1 MEFKEMYLIDCVN
14 DIIDYRGKTPKKLK
28 DNWSEDGDY
37 RAISAKNI
45 KNMNL
50 VNQNSMNKAKASLYK
65 KWMKKEID
73 KGDILLTS
81 EAPLG
86 ETLYWDFEEKII
98 LSQRVFGLKV
108 NNEIVNSKYLFA
120 YMQTPFFKHELFSR
134 ESGTTVTGI
143 RRKELE
149 KIVIK
154 VPSMYIQNYI
164 GQIIYN
170 INYKINNNNKIIANL
185 EELSQTLFKSWFV
198 DFEFPD
204 ENGNPYKSSG
214 GEMIDSEL
222 GEIPKGWKVS
232 KFNDYIENIIAG
244 DWGKQNE
251 EGNYTCPTRII
262 RGADLDSF
270 SKGNKGKAPIRYI
283 LEKNYKKK
291 KLIAGDIII
300 EISGGSPTQSTGR
313 TLLIDNNIITYN
325 DKLVST
331 NFCKVIRPSV
341 NYYSDW
347 INEYLKYLYDR
358 NVFFNYE
365 NGTTGIKNLDYKSVL
380 NTMKIISPEIYLIKK
395 FHYQTHKYYNYIQT
409 LGYENKKLQDLRD
422 TLLPKLM
429 SGEIEIPDDIE
440 VNNDELS
447 I

>member
-98 LSQRVFGLKV
+98 LSQRVFGIKA

-120 YMQTPFFKHELFSR
+120 YMQTPFFKHELFAR

-149 KIVIK
+149 KVIIK
-154 VPSMYIQNYI
+154 VPSMYIQSYI

-170 INYKINNNNKIIANL
+170 INYKINNNNK
-185 EELSQTLFKSWFV
+185 
-198 DFEFPD
+198 
-204 ENGNPYKSSG
+204 
-214 GEMIDSEL
+214 
-222 GEIPKGWKVS
+222 
-232 KFNDYIENIIAG
+232 
-244 DWGKQNE
+244 
-251 EGNYTCPTRII
+251 
-262 RGADLDSF
+262 
-270 SKGNKGKAPIRYI
+270 
-283 LEKNYKKK
+283 
-291 KLIAGDIII
+291 
-300 EISGGSPTQSTGR
+300 
-313 TLLIDNNIITYN
+313 
-325 DKLVST
+325 
-331 NFCKVIRPSV
+331 
-341 NYYSDW
+341 
-347 INEYLKYLYDR
+347 
-358 NVFFNYE
+358 
-365 NGTTGIKNLDYKSVL
+365 
-380 NTMKIISPEIYLIKK
+380 
-395 FHYQTHKYYNYIQT
+395 
-409 LGYENKKLQDLRD
+409 
-422 TLLPKLM
+422 
-429 SGEIEIPDDIE
+429 
-440 VNNDELS
+440 
-447 I
+447 